1 MPLTNYFFF
10 FLSSCDIKT
19 KKPQPRAKSQATTFH
34 NQSLSPSLFPQ
45 FNFPGGLFSIKSC
58 RIYQWLCCAPVTIT
72 TSPSLKSVKFRSFYP
87 QSLGGKREVGTPTF
101 YLYYRQCVSFRN
113 QNHTSQKKM
122 NYRMKLCAFSFFL
135 LLLFQKSPAQN
146 ATLDPSEGI
155 PSSTIS
161 VFCFLCTHCVQ
172 KHGSILLASGIEVV
186 FHSNFTLSFLLQ
198 SLHLLPFVLIEIC
211 YVGM

>member
-101 YLYYRQCVSFRN
+101 YLYQSTMRIIQKLESHITEEDEL
-113 QNHTSQKKM
+113 QNEVV
-122 NYRMKLCAFSFFL
+122 CL
-135 LLLFQKSPAQN
+135 LLLPAP
-146 ATLDPSEGI
+146 LVSEI
-155 PSSTIS
+155 P
-161 VFCFLCTHCVQ
+161 
-172 KHGSILLASGIEVV
+172 GSK
-186 FHSNFTLSFLLQ
+186 
-198 SLHLLPFVLIEIC
+198 C
-211 YVGM
+211 YSRPI